1 MQMGLDQVRLG
12 IKAVV
17 THIEAEPL
25 LKGRLQDFGCVPGT
39 AVCCR
44 YRSPGGF
51 VTAVEVRGT
60 VLALRTRDLKKI
72 RVRC

>member
-1 MQMGLDQVRLG
+1 MQRGLDQVRLG
-12 IKAVV
+12 IRAVV
-17 THIEAEPL
+17 TKIEAEPL
-25 LKGRLQDFGCVPGT
+25 LRQRLQDFGCVPGT

-60 VLALRTRDLKKI
+60 VLALRTRDLGKI

>member
-1 MQMGLDQVRLG
+1 MDLGLDQVRLG
-12 IKAVV
+12 LQAVV

-25 LKGRLQDFGCVPGT
+25 LKGRLRDFGCVPGT

-51 VTAVEVRGT
+51 VTAMEVRGT
-60 VLALRTRDLKKI
+60 MLALRTRDLKKI